1 MNAGASRSRATSAK
15 RRVEEGL
22 EALREGLAPYVD
34 KHMRARHG
42 AQWRQYASRGA
53 YDGEA
58 VGPLDVQAL
67 LKTMLGNWNDVFRH
81 DARLRKARSFISL
94 ALEARNA
101 AAHFAGDM
109 EERAALRHL
118 DAMRELLAAVGAS
131 DRESALAALYDEQRE
146 ADDRPRATRHDAAS
160 DEPPLQRLPPRRNFR
175 HSHANVS
182 APGGKYAPT
191 AGTTLNNT
199 PSRRGGT
206 IRVLGE
212 EMEYV
217 YPMDAVHMILRRCQE
232 RDPNFLPD
240 FYSHWRNQKRIRR
253 FVARSTEE
261 LYKNTPY
268 LRNYH
273 KPLGDGWLWATYIG
287 RREQKIILEIAAE
300 VAGLTLGHDI
310 VVDF

>member
-1 MNAGASRSRATSAK
+1 MNARASRSRAASAK

-22 EALREGLAPYVD
+22 EALRAGLTPYVE
-34 KHMRARHG
+34 KHMRACHG
-42 AQWRQYASRGA
+42 TQWRRYASGMSR
-53 YDGEA
+53 DGET

-101 AAHFAGDM
+101 VAHFAGDM

-146 ADDRPRATRHDAAS
+146 ADDRPRTIRHGAAS
-160 DEPPLQRLPPRRNFR
+160 DDPPRQRLPPQRNLR
-175 HSHANVS
+175 HSQANLS
-182 APGGKYAPT
+182 APSGKYAPT
-191 AGTTLNNT
+191 TGRTLSNA

-206 IRVLGE
+206 IRILGE

-217 YPMDAVHMILRRCQE
+217 YPMDAVHMILRRLQE

-253 FVARSTEE
+253 FVAKSTEE

-273 KPLGDGWLWATYIG
+273 KPLGDGWLWGTYIG
-287 RREQKIILEIAAE
+287 RRQQKIILEIAAE
-300 VAGLTLGHDI
+300 VSGLTLGRHI

>member
-191 AGTTLNNT
+191 AGTTLSNA

-232 RDPNFLPD
+232 RSEFPSGFLFALAQPEKN
-240 FYSHWRNQKRIRR
+240 SQVCGQEHRRIIQKHTVFAKLPQAVRR
-253 FVARSTEE
+253 RLAMGDVHRQTRTENHPGGCGRGGGLDART
-261 LYKNTPY
+261 
-268 LRNYH
+268 
-273 KPLGDGWLWATYIG
+273 
-287 RREQKIILEIAAE
+287 
-300 VAGLTLGHDI
+300 
-310 VVDF
+310 

>member
-1 MNAGASRSRATSAK
+1 MKAGASRSRAASAK

-22 EALREGLAPYVD
+22 EALRAGLAPYVE
-34 KHMRARHG
+34 KHMRACHG
-42 AQWRQYASRGA
+42 TQWRRYASGMAR
-53 YDGEA
+53 DGEA

-67 LKTMLGNWNDVFRH
+67 LKTVLGNWNDVFRH

-101 AAHFAGDM
+101 AAHFAGEM

-146 ADDRPRATRHDAAS
+146 ADDRPRTIRHDAAS
-160 DEPPLQRLPPRRNFR
+160 DEPPRQRLPPQRNPR
-175 HSHANVS
+175 HSQANLS

-191 AGTTLNNT
+191 TDRTLSNA

-206 IRVLGE
+206 IRILGE

-217 YPMDAVHMILRRCQE
+217 YPMDAVHMILRRLQE
-232 RDPNFLPD
+232 RDPD

-253 FVARSTEE
+253 FVAKSTEE

-273 KPLGDGWLWATYIG
+273 KPLGDGWLMATYIG
-287 RREQKIILEIAAE
+287 KPQQKIILQIAAE